1 MGFCKM
7 GTVIITA
14 SGKGGTGKTSFCCG
28 VAVALCAQGEKVLL
42 VDADSGLR
50 NLDLVL
56 GMTDKLLFSFS
67 DVIMGR
73 SSLKEAAVK
82 HPIVKNLRVLTA
94 PAASAIEPGVNK
106 KTVGKF
112 LANCRAHFTYTIVDC
127 SAGLADL
134 ISDFG
139 AGADRAVIVSTPDY
153 TSLRGAQTA
162 AQMFFEQ
169 GLENVKIVVNRV
181 RPGMIDEGAM
191 VNIDNSMDISGL
203 GLLGIVPEDK
213 DVISCENAGQ
223 ILMLNSRGQ
232 AVQAYNNIARRIA
245 GEKVR
250 LMKL

>member
-1 MGFCKM
+1 M

-28 VAVALCAQGEKVLL
+28 AAVALCALGEKVLL

-73 SSLKEAAVK
+73 ASLKQAAVK
-82 HPIVKNLRVLTA
+82 HPIVHNLRVVTA
-94 PAASAIEPGVNK
+94 PAVSTIEPGITKQSVA
-106 KTVGKF
+106 KF
-112 LANCRAHFTYTIVDC
+112 LANCRAHFTYTIIDC

-134 ISDFG
+134 ISFFG

-162 AQMFFEQ
+162 AQLFFDEN
-169 GLENVKIVVNRV
+169 LTNVKIVVNRV

-203 GLLGIVPEDK
+203 GLLGIVPEDP
-213 DVISCENAGQ
+213 DIIACENAGKVL
-223 ILMLNSRGQ
+223 ILNSRGP
-232 AVQAYNNIARRIA
+232 AVTAYSNIARRLT
-245 GEKVR
+245 GEKVK